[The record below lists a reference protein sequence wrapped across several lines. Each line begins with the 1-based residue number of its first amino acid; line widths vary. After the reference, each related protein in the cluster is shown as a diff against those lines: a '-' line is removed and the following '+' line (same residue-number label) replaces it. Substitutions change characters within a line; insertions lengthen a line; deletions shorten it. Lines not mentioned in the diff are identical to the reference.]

1 MTYIERFSDPKG
13 DLFLKFPLLNNL
25 INERKWRVCPE
36 ANEQYAAT
44 AIGKPLTLMLDKKES
59 RYLDL
64 HPFSPDPNA
73 SVQDHRDYA
82 AKYAI
87 GEIVDVTRESG
98 AYKAASGEIPWF
110 AVAKIT
116 DPMAAEE
123 LRKPATRLVPPAFS
137 PGVWQL
143 EGPDHNITKY
153 EILHVAA
160 VPDGAYGPKFVNIGK
175 CNGDITTCA
184 PLLRAASIA
193 AHSGEAV
200 VIQPANYKQRTG
212 CCPLEGFSSLHLK
225 SGSLDNNMS
234 FSSTNATT
242 PSPGTFGT
250 SEIKSPVDG
259 NILSTQ
265 QQSPMVPTRPK
276 PTIRIRRN
284 LRMSEENPDSQEP
297 QPDNGGESE
306 NQPTANPNDKML
318 NNGAYE
324 KRISDLEKKY
334 QQREQFWATE
344 QKRNEIKTIVPKA
357 KFTDHKG
364 RFRQKDWEAEVE
376 QLLKDN
382 VPIPYIQRIY
392 EFETKLME
400 VPEVKRASAP
410 FPSIVGSIPNL
421 QSASSLESD
430 ENRIKSE
437 KVLRLLTGEI

>member
-1 MTYIERFSDPKG
+1 
-13 DLFLKFPLLNNL
+13 
-25 INERKWRVCPE
+25 
-36 ANEQYAAT
+36 
-44 AIGKPLTLMLDKKES
+44 
-59 RYLDL
+59 
-64 HPFSPDPNA
+64 
-73 SVQDHRDYA
+73 
-82 AKYAI
+82 
-87 GEIVDVTRESG
+87 
-98 AYKAASGEIPWF
+98 
-110 AVAKIT
+110 
-116 DPMAAEE
+116 
-123 LRKPATRLVPPAFS
+123 
-137 PGVWQL
+137 
-143 EGPDHNITKY
+143 
-153 EILHVAA
+153 
-160 VPDGAYGPKFVNIGK
+160 
-175 CNGDITTCA
+175 
-184 PLLRAASIA
+184 
-193 AHSGEAV
+193 
-200 VIQPANYKQRTG
+200 
-212 CCPLEGFSSLHLK
+212 
-225 SGSLDNNMS
+225 MS

-242 PSPGTFGT
+242 PGPGTFGT

-265 QQSPMVPTRPK
+265 QQQSPVATRPK

-306 NQPTANPNDKML
+306 NQPTADAKML
-318 NNGAYE
+318 QTNNGAYE